1 MVDIIEG
8 YETEEQ
14 QVEAIK
20 KWWKA
25 NGNTL
30 IIAAVVGLAGLW
42 GWRFYNESVISKQEA
57 VSQAYSDML
66 VKFEAQDEGQRLEIV
81 RTFAADNT
89 DNSYGVL
96 ASLLFAKEAIAEKNY
111 ELAKTQLMQLQSQNR
126 YQPLAAL
133 INLRLA
139 RVQSELGEY
148 DAALT
153 TLALIDEKQFL
164 AKAYQ
169 VKGSI
174 YLKQGEVEKARSAF
188 QDAINASQGRVDAVL
203 QLQFDDLA
211 HAEDAPV
218 AAPVLDAEK

>member
-30 IIAAVVGLAGLW
+30 IISAVVGLAGLW
-42 GWRFYNESVISKQEA
+42 GWRYYNESVSSTQEA
-57 VSQAYSDML
+57 HSQAYADMQQQL
-66 VKFEAQDEGQRLEIV
+66 KGKEGEEELATIRA
-81 RTFAADNT
+81 FAAENSDN
-89 DNSYGVL
+89 NYGTL
-96 ASLLFAKEAIAEKNY
+96 ASLLLAKEAVAQKNY
-111 ELAKTQLMQLQSQNR
+111 ELAKTQLLQLQTENS
-126 YQPLAAL
+126 YEPLNAV
-133 INLRLA
+133 INIRLA
-139 RVQSELGEY
+139 RVQAELGEY

-153 TLALIDEKQFL
+153 TISSITAKQFL

-169 VKGSI
+169 IKGSV
-174 YLKQGEVEKARSAF
+174 YLKQGETEKARSAF
-188 QDAINASQGRVDAVL
+188 QDAINVSQGRVDPML

-211 HAEDAPV
+211 VPEAEA
-218 AAPVLDAEK
+218 AAPVLDAE

>member
-20 KWWKA
+20 GWWKE

-30 IIAAVVGLAGLW
+30 IIGAVVGLAGLW
-42 GWRFYNESVISKQEA
+42 GWRFYNDSVVTGQEKA
-57 VSQAYSDML
+57 SQAYSEML
-66 VKFEAQDEGQRLEIV
+66 LNFEAQGDDKDLQKIS
-81 RTFAADNT
+81 TFATDNS

-96 ASLLFAKEAIAEKNY
+96 ASLLLAKEAVNKKDYALAE
-111 ELAKTQLMQLQSQNR
+111 TQLLQLQSQNN
-126 YQPLAAL
+126 YKPLNAV

-139 RVQSELGEY
+139 RVQAEQGEY
-148 DAALT
+148 KEALA
-153 TLALIDEKQFL
+153 TLALISESKFL

-169 VKGSI
+169 AKGAVF
-174 YLKQGEVEKARSAF
+174 LKQGEQNKARSAF
-188 QDAINASQGRVDAVL
+188 QDAINVSDGRVDPIL

-211 HAEDAPV
+211 VAET
-218 AAPVLDAEK
+218 APVLDAEK

>member
-20 KWWKA
+20 GWWKE

-30 IIAAVVGLAGLW
+30 IIGAVVGLAGLW
-42 GWRFYNESVISKQEA
+42 GWRFYNDSVITGQERA
-57 VSQAYSDML
+57 SQAYSDML
-66 VKFEAQDEGQRLEIV
+66 VKFEAQGEDKD
-81 RTFAADNT
+81 FADISAFVNDNI

-96 ASLLFAKEAIAEKNY
+96 ASLLLAKEAVVQQDFK
-111 ELAKTQLMQLQSQNR
+111 LAQTQLAQLQGQNS
-126 YQPLAAL
+126 YAPLNAV

-139 RVQSELGEY
+139 RVQFELGEY
-148 DAALT
+148 EQALT
-153 TLALIDEKQFL
+153 TLALISEKNFL

-174 YLKQGEVEKARSAF
+174 YLKQNELDKARSAF
-188 QDAINASQGRVDAVL
+188 QDAINASQGRVDPIL

-211 HAEDAPV
+211 LSTDEPISAPII
-218 AAPVLDAEK
+218 DAEK

>member
-1 MVDIIEG
+1 VVDIIEG

-57 VSQAYSDML
+57 TSQAYSEML
-66 VKFEAQDEGQRLEIV
+66 VEYEAQGEGQRLDII
-81 RTFAADNT
+81 RTFAAENS

-111 ELAKTQLMQLQSQNR
+111 QLAKTQLMQLQSQNS
-126 YQPLAAL
+126 YQPLDAL

-139 RVQSELGEY
+139 RVQSELAEY

-153 TLALIDEKQFL
+153 TLALIEEKQYL

-169 VKGSI
+169 LKGSI

-188 QDAINASQGRVDAVL
+188 QDAINVSQGRVDSVL

-211 HAEDAPV
+211 LPKDVPA
-218 AAPVLDAEK
+218 AAPILDAEK